1 MSHDGGMLNMFLKE
15 ANNERMHLPTFIRMK
30 EPGTAFRAAVIGAQ
44 FGFGTFFLTTYMI
57 NPAWCHRFVGYVKE
71 EACHTYNRILRE
83 MEDAPQGS
91 KPAKWKDEEAP
102 KIAKGYWALGEEG
115 TVYDVM
121 KAVRADEAE
130 HRDVNHAVSG
140 VLDNMINPLYDP
152 RQKMDVMLKKYVED
166 MMEKEANKHVESP
179 LKA

>member
-1 MSHDGGMLNMFLKE
+1 ML
-15 ANNERMHLPTFIRMK
+15 LPVDN
-30 EPGTAFRAAVIGAQ
+30 G
-44 FGFGTFFLTTYMI
+44 
-57 NPAWCHRFVGYVKE
+57 
-71 EACHTYNRILRE
+71 RILDTRI
-83 MEDAPQGS
+83 S
-91 KPAKWKDEEAP
+91 N

-140 VLDNMINPLYDP
+140 MPDNMINLLYDP
-152 RQKMDVMLKKYVED
+152 WQKMDVMLKKYVKD